1 MDLPLH
7 LRLAYAA
14 CFSDPYAD
22 ARCLHGASAA
32 LHEPASLAAP
42 KESSWFSDLVQ
53 LIEQNRQQTLALHA
67 PENHD
72 VNHVELSHSSVPN
85 LPASEEEV
93 KFEVEGT
100 LDIPRRLTSIEKS
113 PSPLRNSSS
122 TQSLELPVIT
132 AQEIA
137 SPHPNVSAAMPMP
150 QPSGATSGVGS
161 QASAPV
167 QKVNV
172 ITQTD
177 VADDTA
183 PHAAQQQQQQKAS
196 CLASDPVANT
206 GEAIL
211 ADLTTSLERRLQDCV
226 LKTLALDDANQ
237 QLICAFQLPPKNTA
251 TSSDQGGLPLGTKT
265 AAAVQASQQ
274 TLINSGALSE
284 APPSPSAA
292 AAAPLSTAAVAA
304 NRSDASLSE
313 EARKELAMHLYA
325 LRHQVV
331 AMRQQLDTHEAAH
344 ARELNRFKS
353 SSSPSSGQRPPIRV
367 EVVRAYEEEPTPY
380 RKGPWKQADFAAAG
394 ATRRSSDNR
403 KDPGNAK
410 GGEDDYSS
418 NDFTDDTSE
427 ISTEERSSDESNV
440 QSALKEQQRQFI
452 SAPRKDHATVSSV
465 DSDSSVS
472 STEELFQR
480 RQAAALQAR
489 KQRTAAAA
497 ARQQKR
503 SSSSSSSPSSSPSS
517 SSDRSTTS
525 SLTDTSTISTSDT
538 HTS

>member
-32 LHEPASLAAP
+32 LHESASLAAP

-53 LIEQNRQQTLALHA
+53 LIEQNRQQTLAPHA

-72 VNHVELSHSSVPN
+72 VSHVELSHSSVPN
-85 LPASEEEV
+85 LPVSEEEV
-93 KFEVEGT
+93 KVEVEGT

-137 SPHPNVSAAMPMP
+137 SPHPNVSAAMSMP

-172 ITQTD
+172 ITQTG
-177 VADDTA
+177 VAADTA
-183 PHAAQQQQQQKAS
+183 PHAAQQQQKAS

-251 TSSDQGGLPLGTKT
+251 TSSDQGGLRLGTKT

-292 AAAPLSTAAVAA
+292 AAAPLSIAAVAA

-367 EVVRAYEEEPTPY
+367 EVVRAYEEDPTPY
-380 RKGPWKQADFAAAG
+380 RKGPWRQADFAAAG

-403 KDPGNAK
+403 KDPGKAE

-427 ISTEERSSDESNV
+427 ISTEERSSDESTM
-440 QSALKEQQRQFI
+440 QSAPKEQQRQLI

-503 SSSSSSSPSSSPSS
+503 SSSSSSSSPSSSPSS